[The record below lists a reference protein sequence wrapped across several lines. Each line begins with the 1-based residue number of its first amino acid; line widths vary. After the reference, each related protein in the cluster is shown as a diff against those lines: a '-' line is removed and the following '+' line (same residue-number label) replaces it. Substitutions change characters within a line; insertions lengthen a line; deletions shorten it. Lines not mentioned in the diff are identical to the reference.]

1 MEREIINRVANSPLI
16 TIDLED
22 FYHSGERI
30 QYDIA
35 ENLFQGLILREKDF
49 REFIKEH
56 DWEQYNGKNISI
68 ICSADA
74 IVPTWAYML
83 LTSKLEGLANM
94 IVMGDK
100 ELLEYALFKQALE
113 RINLQDYTDRPVVI
127 KGCGDLPLSD
137 ALYVEITR
145 LLKPVVK
152 SIMYGEPC
160 STVPVYKKVRKPN
173 A

>member
-1 MEREIINRVANSPLI
+1 MEREIINRVANSPLV

-22 FYHSGERI
+22 FCHSGERI
-30 QYDIA
+30 EYDIA

-56 DWEQYNGKNISI
+56 DWEQYSGKNINI

-113 RINLQDYTDRPVVI
+113 RINLQDYTDRSVVI

-160 STVPVYKKVRKPN
+160 STVPVYKKSSK

>member
-1 MEREIINRVANSPLI
+1 MERDIINRVANSPLI

-22 FYHSGERI
+22 FYHSGERV

-56 DWEQYNGKNISI
+56 DWEQYNGKNINI

-113 RINLQDYTDRPVVI
+113 RINLQDYADRPVVI

-160 STVPVYKKVRKPN
+160 STVPVYKKVRKPK

>member
-30 QYDIA
+30 EYDIA

-56 DWEQYNGKNISI
+56 DWEQYSGKNINI

-100 ELLEYALFKQALE
+100 ELLEYALFKQALG
-113 RINLQDYTDRPVVI
+113 RINLQDYADRPVVI

-160 STVPVYKKVRKPN
+160 STVPVYKKVRKPK